1 MATNF
6 SKNGIIQG
14 VIDFFC
20 LVCETNIL
28 SKAECEAHMNTA
40 EHEENFSITA
50 YYKEFK
56 EDCIRKV
63 CSLLKKIC
71 TYVKIF
77 S

>member
-28 SKAECEAHMNTA
+28 STGECEAHMYTA
-40 EHEENFSITA
+40 EHEKNFSTTA
-50 YYKEFK
+50 YYEQFK

-63 CSLLKKIC
+63 WLLFKKKIC
-71 TYVKIF
+71 R
-77 S
+77 